1 MDDSSKDQLSRFKA
15 AFQKYLDVYMTGR
28 NLDMLEEMVSE
39 NFRGFGTG
47 VDEKIHSKA
56 RAMEIFDRDIKS
68 APGELHYDIHR
79 HEINLLDQS
88 NALAVTEL
96 NLKTNIADQE
106 IKLNNLRMMMV
117 LHEEAGIV
125 KISGIHISFPTEV
138 HAEGESYPL
147 IELEERNK
155 VLSRMVEEKT
165 KKQQEIICQLQNAE
179 EAQRKSEEELKTVI
193 NNISDVVAIA
203 DVEGIFTYISESS
216 RAVFGYKPEEL
227 VDKSILEL
235 VHEDDILRV
244 SSVFH
249 EGIDEGKKSASIEHR
264 VRNKNGSY
272 IWVEARGNLMVDDKG
287 QPLGVL
293 FVSRDISA
301 RKKAEEALRV
311 SEEKYRQITENISDV
326 VWITDAQLNTV
337 YISPSVEKLIGE
349 SVDYQMN
356 RSMEERFPPDSLNKL
371 LNTFQEEMDKEKDPL
386 SDKNRS
392 RVIEVQQY
400 KADGEIIWISMH
412 ISTIRDKDGKITGLQ
427 GVTRDITDRKK
438 AEEALKLQASERAA
452 VDTFTYS
459 VSNDLQAPL
468 RRIEGFSEA
477 LLEECADQLNDQARD
492 YLNRIVTQVSSMKKL
507 TDALLQLSRVVTRE
521 IYRERVDLS
530 ALIRS
535 NLEKLQYE
543 EPGRRVDS
551 VIAPEVIVEGDAE
564 LLNLVIANLL
574 DNAWKFASASEEAC
588 IEFGSAEQDGRTVC
602 YLKDNGVGFDMKHA
616 GKLFA
621 PFQKLHSEN
630 DYPGIGIGLNLVYR
644 IISLHGGE
652 IWAEGEPGKGACFYF
667 TLP

>member
-56 RAMEIFDRDIKS
+56 RAMEIFERDIKS

-117 LHEEAGIV
+117 MHEEAGIV

-287 QPLGVL
+287 QPIGVL

-468 RRIEGFSEA
+468 RRIEGFSEI

-574 DNAWKFASASEEAC
+574 DNAWKFTSASEEAC